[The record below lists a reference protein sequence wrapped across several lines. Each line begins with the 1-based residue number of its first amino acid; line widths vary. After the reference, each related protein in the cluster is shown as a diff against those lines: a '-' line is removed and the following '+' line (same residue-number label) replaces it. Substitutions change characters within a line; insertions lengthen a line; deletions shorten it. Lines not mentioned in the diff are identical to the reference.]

1 MAPAE
6 SLVGRTI
13 SHYRILEEI
22 GAGGMGVV
30 YRAHDER
37 LDRDVALKVLPA
49 GTLTDDAAR
58 RQFRREALTL
68 AKLNHPNIATI
79 FDFDCQDNLDFLAME
94 LLTGQPLSGKL
105 VDGPLSEHE
114 IQRLGRQFAE
124 GLAAAH
130 DQGVIHRDLKPGN
143 LFVTPDGRLKILDFG
158 LAKLRAPEANL
169 DLTQTLETTTASI
182 SGTVPYM
189 PPEQLRGQ
197 AVDVRS
203 DIYGA
208 GAVLYEMATGRRPFP
223 QRQSAELMAAILH
236 ETPVSARSVN
246 HLLSPQL
253 DSVITRAL
261 EKEPVRRYQTA
272 RELQVALDGLSEAGS
287 THPSPA
293 RPSVRLFAAAGT
305 IAVVLAIGIAVGV
318 KSGVLRAPR
327 AASVTSGSVTSGSDA
342 AAGVVRK
349 AVAQPRRSVAVL
361 GFRNVSA
368 RPDDAW
374 VSTALSEMLTTELA
388 AGEKLR
394 AVSGE
399 NVARMKTDLSLPE
412 ADSYA
417 SDTLGKMRQTVGADY
432 FVLGSFIPIGKPAEK
447 RVRIDLRLEDASAGQ
462 ITAAVS
468 ETGSLEDLDTLVS
481 RAGGDLRHKLGVE
494 DISPAD
500 AKMLR
505 PGLPSDKEAARL
517 YSEGLDKSRAYD
529 LAGARDLLKKATLAD
544 PSFASAHL
552 ALAGVLSSMGY
563 DEPARQ
569 EAKKAFDLSAN
580 ANRETRLVSEALY
593 RRINNE
599 QPKAIEI
606 YRTLFNFFPDNL
618 DYGLALA
625 EALRLGGKAK
635 AGLEVLDGLKKLPE
649 PLGNNPRIDLSEA
662 QAAGALGDF
671 SREIA
676 AGLRV
681 EKSAVARGQRILEAR
696 ALGTESRAYQR
707 TGQFP
712 QAMAA
717 ARKEQEL
724 YAVAGDKQGRAL
736 ALGDLAQSLL
746 STGDPP
752 AAMKAHQEAIG
763 ILRELGA
770 QRALGVALNN
780 VAVTM
785 IATADL
791 NGAVRAWKEELQ
803 ICREIDDKEG
813 VAAAHENIGGAVL
826 MSGDLQNARKSFAQA
841 MSEYQAI
848 GDKHGASDARDN
860 LAETLALLGHLDEA
874 EAHAQQALAADR
886 AMDEKSA
893 EAAVLD
899 TLGKIAEKRG
909 NLANARSR
917 YSEALSL
924 RNGISEKGT
933 AAESSVSLANLTIE
947 EGQPEKVQGVLDGP
961 KAEFQKEQMVDDE
974 LLADVTMARSLLALS
989 KPAEAL
995 ALLNSA
1001 ATLASQGQDR
1011 TVRFAF
1017 AIARGR
1023 ALGLCGRY
1031 DEGAAALRSV
1041 LREAQQGGYVPQAF
1055 EARLCLGELDLAA
1068 GKKAQARTELS
1079 EVKADAA
1086 AKGFR
1091 LVARKASAML
1101 QRTGS

>member
-1 MAPAE
+1 MAPAV

-158 LAKLRAPEANL
+158 LAKLRAPEANP
-169 DLTQTLETTTASI
+169 DLTQTLETTTAAI

-236 ETPVSARSVN
+236 ETPVSARSLNRV
-246 HLLSPQL
+246 LSAQL

-261 EKEPVRRYQTA
+261 EKEPGRRYQTA
-272 RELQVALDGLSEAGS
+272 RELQVALDGVADSAA
-287 THPSPA
+287 THRPPA
-293 RPSVRLFAAAGT
+293 RSPVRIYAAAGS

-318 KSGVLRAPR
+318 KSPSLRAPH
-327 AASVTSGSVTSGSDA
+327 AANVTSGKDA
-342 AAGVVRK
+342 AADVVRK
-349 AVAQPRRSVAVL
+349 AIAPPRRSVAVL

-388 AGEKLR
+388 AGERLR

-399 NVARMKTDLSLPE
+399 NVARMKTDLSLPD

-432 FVLGSFIPIGKPAEK
+432 FVLGSFVPIGKPAEK

-462 ITAAVS
+462 ITAAIS
-468 ETGSLEDLDTLVS
+468 ETGSIEDLDGLVT
-481 RAGGDLRHKLGVE
+481 RAGADLRSKLGVQEISSAE
-494 DISPAD
+494 DKMARAALPA
-500 AKMLR
+500 
-505 PGLPSDKEAARL
+505 GTEAARL
-517 YSEGLDKSRAYD
+517 YAEGLTKFRAFD
-529 LAGARDLLKKATLAD
+529 LAGGRDLFERAIIAD
-544 PSFASAHL
+544 PNFAAAHS
-552 ALAGVLSSMGY
+552 ALANAWSTMGY
-563 DEPARQ
+563 DQAARK
-569 EAKKAFDLSAN
+569 EAKRAFELSVN
-580 ANRETRLVSEALY
+580 SNRETRLVIEGIY
-593 RRINNE
+593 RRTNNE
-599 QPKAIEI
+599 TAKTIEI

-618 DYGLALA
+618 DYGLAFA
-625 EALRLGGKAK
+625 EALRVGGKAK
-635 AGLEVLDGLKKLPE
+635 ESLEVLDSLKKLPE

-662 QAAGALGDF
+662 QAAGALSDF
-671 SREIA
+671 RREIA

-696 ALGTESRAYQR
+696 ALGIESRAYQR

-712 QAMAA
+712 EAMAA
-717 ARKEQEL
+717 AGKEQEL
-724 YAVAGDKQGRAL
+724 YAAAGDKQGRAL
-736 ALGDLAQSLL
+736 ALGDLGQTLL
-746 STGDPP
+746 STGDPS
-752 AAMKAHQEAIG
+752 ASLKAQQEAIG
-763 ILRELGA
+763 ILREVGA
-770 QRALGVALNN
+770 KRALGVALNN
-780 VAVTM
+780 AATSM
-785 IATADL
+785 IATADV

-803 ICREIDDKEG
+803 VCREIDDKEG
-813 VAAAHENIGGAVL
+813 VAAAHGNIGGAIF
-826 MSGDLQNARKSFAQA
+826 MSGDLQNARKSFEQA
-841 MSEYQAI
+841 ISEYQAI
-848 GDKHGASDARDN
+848 GDKHGAADALDN

-874 EAHAQQALAADR
+874 EAHAQQALGADR
-886 AMDEKSA
+886 AMGEKST
-893 EAAVLD
+893 EASVLD

-909 NLANARSR
+909 DLAAARSR

-924 RNGISEKGT
+924 RNAISEKGT

-947 EGQPEKVQGVLDGP
+947 EGQPEKVQGLLDGP
-961 KAEFQKEQMVDDE
+961 KAEFQKEKMVDDE
-974 LLADVTMARSLLALS
+974 LLADVIVAKSLLALS

-995 ALLNSA
+995 ALLNGA

-1011 TVRFAF
+1011 SVRFAF
-1017 AIARGR
+1017 GIARGR
-1023 ALGLCGRY
+1023 SLGLSGKY
-1031 DEGAAALRSV
+1031 DEGAAALRRV

-1055 EARLCLGELDLAA
+1055 EARLGLGELALAS
-1068 GKKAQARTELS
+1068 GKKSEGRAQLASLKT
-1079 EVKADAA
+1079 DGT
-1086 AKGFR
+1086 AKGFM
-1091 LVARKASAML
+1091 LVARKAAALLERS
-1101 QRTGS
+1101 GS